1 MDKEQIIYV
10 KGLIGYY
17 AERIQL
23 CEQRSTQA
31 NYYIGEYQAYCE
43 VKRDLEKLLTMEKKE
58 EPPKIESKV
67 EEPKEDK
74 KPVRK
79 RKHSAVYWATKREK
93 CNNSPYSKEA
103 TANFFKFNTGG
114 DYDKAR
120 ELYETVKAEPSAHI
134 NKDGS
139 IKPKGHAVALRFVKK
154 QYPDV
159 YKEMELVS
167 DSYTKN

>member
-1 MDKEQIIYV
+1 MNKEQIIYL

-17 AERIQL
+17 AERIQI

-31 NYYIGEYQAYCE
+31 NYYMGEYQAYCE
-43 VKRDLEKLLTMEKKE
+43 AKRDLEKLLEMEKKE
-58 EPPKIESKV
+58 EPPKAEN
-67 EEPKEDK
+67 EAEQPKEDK
-74 KPVRK
+74 EPVRK
-79 RKHSAVYWATKREK
+79 YKHSAAYWATRREK
-93 CNNSPYSKEA
+93 CGSSHYSKDA
-103 TANFFKFNTGG
+103 INNFFRFNTGG

-120 ELYETVKAEPSAHI
+120 ELYESVKAEPSAHI

-154 QYPDV
+154 QYPDI

-167 DSYTKN
+167 DSYTQK